1 MNDRKDEIMVKIK
14 TNSPEETYSFGYR
27 LGKLLKSGDILC
39 LNGDLGAGKTTLT
52 QSIAKGLDVEDYVT
66 SPTFTLINE
75 YKGRYPVYHFD
86 VYRINDIDEMYDL
99 GFEEYIYSE
108 GVTIIEWAS
117 IIEDILPLERLD
129 ITIKRGKEIDE
140 REIIIEAKGNRY
152 EEIIK
157 ELIK

>member
-1 MNDRKDEIMVKIK
+1 MMVKIK

-75 YKGRYPVYHFD
+75 YEGRYPVYHFD
-86 VYRINDIDEMYDL
+86 VYRIDDIDEMYDL

-140 REIIIEAKGNRY
+140 REIIIEAKGKRY
-152 EEIIK
+152 EEIVK

>member
-1 MNDRKDEIMVKIK
+1 MVKIK